1 MEADGPDVKRTR
13 LDAHYP
19 PPHHSSVPAPPPARY
34 HEPVQPPQ
42 AAYPPNTLPPP
53 SIQQHPSS
61 HIQPRALPE
70 PANFSQ
76 QHPPPPPPPPPPPH
90 HRPVNA
96 PSASIPPRSYSVES
110 LSRPPST
117 PNQPSPIDSRPH
129 PVSGPA
135 EPAHPPPMDH
145 GGHHPGAYPNH
156 DPHMNGGAPT
166 PYPPANHQHHYS
178 GPPQPMGPAQAYHPS
193 PYPQPNAYVQTAD
206 YVGASRKRQVRA
218 VQACNNCRNR
228 KQKCDEARPCQFCR
242 ETGLKCEYKEVP
254 PPKQDRTLHDIATKV
269 NMVLESFQ
277 NIQPRL
283 ERIERQLRGGQNGE
297 GTLSTP
303 SDNFPAPTPAL
314 AEDAEGS
321 AYDPVR
327 EHASSEPSINAAKPL
342 SGPKYTNSS
351 GSAQPMEPTQQ
362 DTDTDS
368 IEYFDSEITL
378 PADHTTAAHTM
389 LMEWGAMRPFH
400 EGVIP
405 EGSNYPREEEEN
417 RGLLKLYGTGE
428 GEDMYD
434 GAHGGSPALH
444 NAEEDMMGTPAPSPG
459 ETFGWG
465 TGLQGTGHVENYRS
479 EPNHWG
485 GLNPDGTLKLDSRT
499 VNRLH
504 KSYLEHMHPLQPFLD
519 RRRLE
524 EMVKTFIQRYSPDP
538 PAKPGAADRNA
549 GSPFAVPESYPSIP
563 LKRKRSNHGPL
574 PGLESSFPQPRRPP
588 PVDRTV
594 GNAIV
599 LLIMAIGKICEH
611 KTHLP
616 GPTGGPNTIVGS
628 SLLPSMDSPPA
639 TIKQSPASS
648 HSTLA
653 GIPSPGLE
661 QGRMSSRRPSTD
673 RHERRDGPARNV
685 DVTPGLAYY
694 TVAVEIIGAVHG
706 GNNISHGQAG
716 VLAALYM
723 GQLARVLES
732 WSWIA
737 YACRVLGVLIDK
749 DKQSL
754 LPDAPATDESRAMDL
769 RKVAP
774 GVKSG
779 VDRRRVNLIRLL
791 YWTCLQ
797 LESDILAEMSHLRP
811 SGISKDEERIGLPT
825 QQWLPE
831 PLELPEEMVWLYY
844 FTQIQLRKILN
855 RTHLALYSKSGRK
868 KNFWAAIRDD
878 LLEEQLQSWRDT
890 VPAWMRWDDADKP
903 ASDMNM
909 ARMRAKYYGA
919 RYIIARPILHFAI
932 HCNPAPAF
940 LMKKYGYTES
950 DEADEP
956 DPTEPLISDD
966 TTKVSWYKVVRAC
979 KRCVDSAV
987 QSTIAFDGI
996 QNENTRLIV
1005 TNIFGTAHAQ
1015 FGNCLVL
1022 AAVRRSWMADLIPHE
1037 KVVALLERTIKFL
1050 RRIVPIS
1057 PTLRVDVAILE
1068 NTLKC
1073 LNDERRKPP
1082 LPFSIEQAF
1091 RVSQELGV

>member
-1 MEADGPDVKRTR
+1 
-13 LDAHYP
+13 
-19 PPHHSSVPAPPPARY
+19 
-34 HEPVQPPQ
+34 
-42 AAYPPNTLPPP
+42 
-53 SIQQHPSS
+53 
-61 HIQPRALPE
+61 
-70 PANFSQ
+70 
-76 QHPPPPPPPPPPPH
+76 
-90 HRPVNA
+90 
-96 PSASIPPRSYSVES
+96 
-110 LSRPPST
+110 
-117 PNQPSPIDSRPH
+117 
-129 PVSGPA
+129 
-135 EPAHPPPMDH
+135 
-145 GGHHPGAYPNH
+145 
-156 DPHMNGGAPT
+156 
-166 PYPPANHQHHYS
+166 
-178 GPPQPMGPAQAYHPS
+178 
-193 PYPQPNAYVQTAD
+193 
-206 YVGASRKRQVRA
+206 
-218 VQACNNCRNR
+218 
-228 KQKCDEARPCQFCR
+228 
-242 ETGLKCEYKEVP
+242 
-254 PPKQDRTLHDIATKV
+254 
-269 NMVLESFQ
+269 MVLESFQ

-283 ERIERQLRGGQNGE
+283 DRIERQIRGGGQNGE

-303 SDNFPAPTPAL
+303 SDNFPATTPAV

-327 EHASSEPSINAAKPL
+327 ENASSEPSLNATKLPSGAK
-342 SGPKYTNSS
+342 YSS
-351 GSAQPMEPTQQ
+351 SSESAQPLESTQQ
-362 DTDTDS
+362 DAEA

-389 LMEWGAMRPFH
+389 LMEWIAMKPFH

-405 EGSNYPREEEEN
+405 QGSNYPREEEEN

-434 GAHGGSPALH
+434 GAHGGSPAFH
-444 NAEEDMMGTPAPSPG
+444 NVEDDMVGTPAPSPG

-465 TGLQGTGHVENYRS
+465 SGLQGTGHVESYRS

-519 RRRLE
+519 RRRLDE
-524 EMVKTFIQRYSPDP
+524 LIKTFIQRYSPDP
-538 PAKPGAADRNA
+538 PGRPGAAADRNA

-563 LKRKRSNHGPL
+563 LKRKRSNNGPL
-574 PGLESSFPQPRRPP
+574 PGIESSLPQPRRPP
-588 PVDRTV
+588 PVERTI

-611 KTHLP
+611 KAHLP

-628 SLLPSMDSPPA
+628 SLLPAMDSPPA

-653 GIPSPGLE
+653 SIPSPGIDP
-661 QGRMSSRRPSTD
+661 GRMSSRRPSTD
-673 RHERRDGPARNV
+673 RHERREGPTRNV

-749 DKQSL
+749 
-754 LPDAPATDESRAMDL
+754 
-769 RKVAP
+769 
-774 GVKSG
+774 
-779 VDRRRVNLIRLL
+779 VNLIRLL

-831 PLELPEEMVWLYY
+831 PLDLPEEMVWLYY

-855 RTHLALYSKSGRK
+855 RTHLALYSKSRLPLVS
-868 KNFWAAIRDD
+868 FLRIHE
-878 LLEEQLQSWRDT
+878 LTLYSWRDT
-890 VPAWMRWDDADKP
+890 VPPWMRWDDADEP
-903 ASDMNM
+903 ATDMNM

-940 LMKKYGYTES
+940 LMKKYGYTET
-950 DEADEP
+950 DESDEP

-996 QNENTRLIV
+996 QNENMRLIV

-1022 AAVRRSWMADLIPHE
+1022 AAVRRSWMADLIAHE
-1037 KVVALLERTIKFL
+1037 RVVALLERTIKFL

-1082 LPFSIEQAF
+1082 LPLSIDRAF
-1091 RVSQELGV
+1091 GVSQEAGA

>member
-1 MEADGPDVKRTR
+1 
-13 LDAHYP
+13 AHYP
-19 PPHHSSVPAPPPARY
+19 PPHHPSVPAPPPARY

-42 AAYPPNTLPPP
+42 AAYPSSTLPPP

-76 QHPPPPPPPPPPPH
+76 QQHPPPH

-178 GPPQPMGPAQAYHPS
+178 GPPQPMGPAQGYHPS

-303 SDNFPAPTPAL
+303 SDNFPAPTPAV

-327 EHASSEPSINAAKPL
+327 ENPSSEPSINAANPL
-342 SGPKYTNSS
+342 SGPKYMSCS
-351 GSAQPMEPTQQ
+351 ESAQPMESTQQ
-362 DTDTDS
+362 DTDS

-434 GAHGGSPALH
+434 GAHGGSPAFQ
-444 NAEEDMMGTPAPSPG
+444 NVEEDMVGTPAPSPG

-465 TGLQGTGHVENYRS
+465 SGLQGIGHVENYRS
-479 EPNHWG
+479 EPTHWG

-519 RRRLE
+519 RRRLD
-524 EMVKTFIQRYSPDP
+524 EMIKTFIQRYSPDP
-538 PAKPGAADRNA
+538 PAKPGAADRNN
-549 GSPFAVPESYPSIP
+549 GSPFAVPETYPSIP
-563 LKRKRSNHGPL
+563 LKRKRSNNGPL
-574 PGLESSFPQPRRPP
+574 PGFESSLPQPRRPP
-588 PVDRTV
+588 PVERTI

-599 LLIMAIGKICEH
+599 LLTLAIGKICEH
-611 KTHLP
+611 KAHLP

-639 TIKQSPASS
+639 TIKQ
-648 HSTLA
+648 
-653 GIPSPGLE
+653 
-661 QGRMSSRRPSTD
+661 PSTD
-673 RHERRDGPARNV
+673 RHQRRDGPARNV

-737 YACRVLGVLIDK
+737 YACRVLGVLIDN
-749 DKQSL
+749 
-754 LPDAPATDESRAMDL
+754 RAMDL

-831 PLELPEEMVWLYY
+831 PLELPEEIVWLFY

-890 VPAWMRWDDADKP
+890 VPAWMRWDDADEP

-940 LMKKYGYTES
+940 LMKKYGYTEA

-1082 LPFSIEQAF
+1082 LPLSIEQAF

>member
-1 MEADGPDVKRTR
+1 MEADGPDVKRSR
-13 LDAHYP
+13 LDPHYP
-19 PPHHSSVPAPPPARY
+19 PPHHYSSVPAPPPARH
-34 HEPVQPPQ
+34 HEPVQPTQPG
-42 AAYPPNTLPPP
+42 YPPHSLPPP
-53 SIQQHPSS
+53 TIQAHPSA

-70 PANFSQ
+70 PANFSHQHQ
-76 QHPPPPPPPPPPPH
+76 QQQPPPPPH
-90 HRPVNA
+90 HRPVN
-96 PSASIPPRSYSVES
+96 PPPVSIPPRSYSVES

-117 PNQPSPIDSRPH
+117 PNQATPIDSRPH

-145 GGHHPGAYPNH
+145 GSQHPGAYPNH
-156 DPHMNGGAPT
+156 DAHMNGGAPA
-166 PYPPANHQHHYS
+166 PYPPPNHQHHYS
-178 GPPQPMGPAQAYHPS
+178 GPPQPMGTPQGYHPS
-193 PYPQPNAYVQTAD
+193 PYPQPSAYASTAD
-206 YVGASRKRQVRA
+206 YVGAGRKRQVRA

-242 ETGLKCEYKEVP
+242 ESGMKCEYKEVP

-277 NIQPRL
+277 TIQPRL
-283 ERIERQLRGGQNGE
+283 ERIERQLRSGSGQNGV

-303 SDNFPAPTPAL
+303 SDHFPAPTPAL
-314 AEDAEGS
+314 AEDAEES

-327 EHASSEPSINAAKPL
+327 EMASSEPAANIAKTP
-342 SGPKYTNSS
+342 SGFKYSNSS
-351 GSAQPMEPTQQ
+351 EPAQPP
-362 DTDTDS
+362 DS
-368 IEYFDSEITL
+368 THQETETAEYFDSEITL

-389 LMEWGAMRPFH
+389 LMEWKAMKPFH
-400 EGVIP
+400 LGVIP
-405 EGSNYPREEEEN
+405 VGSNYPREEEEN

-434 GAHGGSPALH
+434 GAHGGSPAYQ
-444 NAEEDMMGTPAPSPG
+444 NVEDDVVGTPAPSPG
-459 ETFGWG
+459 ETLGWG
-465 TGLQGTGHVENYRS
+465 STLQGTGHVESYRS
-479 EPNHWG
+479 EPKHWG
-485 GLNPDGTLKLDSRT
+485 GLNPDGTLKLDART
-499 VNRLH
+499 VNRLY
-504 KSYLEHMHPLQPFLD
+504 KSYMEHMFPLQPFLD
-519 RRRLE
+519 SRRLA
-524 EMVKTFIQRYSPDP
+524 EMVKAFIQKYSPDP
-538 PAKPGAADRNA
+538 PSRHGAASA
-549 GSPFAVPESYPSIP
+549 GSPFAVPDSYPSIP
-563 LKRKRSNHGPL
+563 LKRKRSNNGPL
-574 PGLESSFPQPRRPP
+574 PGMESSLPQPRRPP
-588 PVDRTV
+588 PVDRSI

-599 LLIMAIGKICEH
+599 LLILALGRVCEH
-611 KTHLP
+611 KAHLP

-653 GIPSPGLE
+653 SIPSPGLD
-661 QGRMSSRRPSTD
+661 QGRVPSRRPSTD
-673 RHERRDGPARNV
+673 RHYERREGPARNV

-732 WSWIA
+732 WAWIA

-749 DKQSL
+749 DKHLLTEEAKQREESL
-754 LPDAPATDESRAMDL
+754 PMDL

-779 VDRRRVNLIRLL
+779 VDPRRINLIRLL

-797 LESDILAEMSHLRP
+797 HESDILAEMSHLRP
-811 SGISKDEERIGLPT
+811 SGISKDEGRIGLPSGT
-825 QQWLPE
+825 WSTTPLDPPE
-831 PLELPEEMVWLYY
+831 TMVWLFY
-844 FTQIQLRKILN
+844 FTQVQLRKILN
-855 RTHLALYSKSGRK
+855 RTHLALYSKGGRK

-890 VPAWMRWDDADKP
+890 VPAWMVWDDADEP
-903 ASDMNM
+903 SSDINH

-919 RYIIARPILHFAI
+919 RYIISRPILHFAI
-932 HCNPAPAF
+932 HCNPAPHF

-950 DEADEP
+950 ADSDEP
-956 DPTEPLISDD
+956 ESTEPLISDD

-987 QSTIAFDGI
+987 ASTIAFDNI

-1037 KVVALLERTIKFL
+1037 TVVRLLERTIKFL

-1073 LNDERRKPP
+1073 LNEERRPH
-1082 LPFSIEQAF
+1082 LPMPMTTDQAF
-1091 RVSQELGV
+1091 GVSHEASI

>member
-1 MEADGPDVKRTR
+1 MGT
-13 LDAHYP
+13 
-19 PPHHSSVPAPPPARY
+19 
-34 HEPVQPPQ
+34 PQ
-42 AAYPPNTLPPP
+42 
-53 SIQQHPSS
+53 
-61 HIQPRALPE
+61 
-70 PANFSQ
+70 
-76 QHPPPPPPPPPPPH
+76 
-90 HRPVNA
+90 
-96 PSASIPPRSYSVES
+96 
-110 LSRPPST
+110 
-117 PNQPSPIDSRPH
+117 
-129 PVSGPA
+129 G
-135 EPAHPPPMDH
+135 
-145 GGHHPGAYPNH
+145 
-156 DPHMNGGAPT
+156 
-166 PYPPANHQHHYS
+166 
-178 GPPQPMGPAQAYHPS
+178 YHPS
-193 PYPQPNAYVQTAD
+193 PYPQPSAYASTAD
-206 YVGASRKRQVRA
+206 YVGAGRKRQVRA

-242 ETGLKCEYKEVP
+242 ESGMKCEYKEVP

-277 NIQPRL
+277 TIQPRL
-283 ERIERQLRGGQNGE
+283 ERIERQLRSGSGQNGV

-303 SDNFPAPTPAL
+303 SDHFPAPTPAL
-314 AEDAEGS
+314 AEDAEES

-327 EHASSEPSINAAKPL
+327 EMASSEPAANIAKTP
-342 SGPKYTNSS
+342 SGFKYSNSS
-351 GSAQPMEPTQQ
+351 EPAQPP
-362 DTDTDS
+362 DS
-368 IEYFDSEITL
+368 THQETETAEYFDSEITL

-389 LMEWGAMRPFH
+389 LMEWKAMKPFH
-400 EGVIP
+400 LGVIP
-405 EGSNYPREEEEN
+405 VGSNYPREEEEN

-434 GAHGGSPALH
+434 GAHGGSPAYQ
-444 NAEEDMMGTPAPSPG
+444 NVEDDVVGTPAPSPG
-459 ETFGWG
+459 ETLGWG
-465 TGLQGTGHVENYRS
+465 STLQGTGHVESYRS
-479 EPNHWG
+479 EPKHWG
-485 GLNPDGTLKLDSRT
+485 GLNPDGTLKLDART
-499 VNRLH
+499 VNRLY
-504 KSYLEHMHPLQPFLD
+504 KSYMEHMFPLQPFLD
-519 RRRLE
+519 SRRLA
-524 EMVKTFIQRYSPDP
+524 EMVKAFIQKYSPDP
-538 PAKPGAADRNA
+538 PSRHGAASA
-549 GSPFAVPESYPSIP
+549 GSPFAVPDSYPSIP
-563 LKRKRSNHGPL
+563 LKRKRSNNGPL
-574 PGLESSFPQPRRPP
+574 PGMESSLPQPRRPP
-588 PVDRTV
+588 PVDRSI

-599 LLIMAIGKICEH
+599 LLILALGRVCEH
-611 KTHLP
+611 KAHLP

-639 TIKQSPASS
+639 TIKQSPAS
-648 HSTLA
+648 
-653 GIPSPGLE
+653 E
-661 QGRMSSRRPSTD
+661 
-673 RHERRDGPARNV
+673 GPARNV

-732 WSWIA
+732 WAWIA

-749 DKQSL
+749 EESL
-754 LPDAPATDESRAMDL
+754 PMDL

-779 VDRRRVNLIRLL
+779 VDPRRINLIRLL

-797 LESDILAEMSHLRP
+797 HESDILAEMSHLRP
-811 SGISKDEERIGLPT
+811 SGISKDEGRIGLPSGT
-825 QQWLPE
+825 WSTTPLDPPE
-831 PLELPEEMVWLYY
+831 TMVWLFY
-844 FTQIQLRKILN
+844 FTQVQLRKILN
-855 RTHLALYSKSGRK
+855 RTHLALYSKGGRK

-890 VPAWMRWDDADKP
+890 VPAWMVWDDADEP
-903 ASDMNM
+903 SSDINH

-919 RYIIARPILHFAI
+919 RYIISRPILHFAI
-932 HCNPAPAF
+932 HCNPAPHF

-950 DEADEP
+950 ADSDEP
-956 DPTEPLISDD
+956 ESTEPLISDD

-987 QSTIAFDGI
+987 ASTIAFDNI

-1037 KVVALLERTIKFL
+1037 TVVRLLERTIKFL

-1073 LNDERRKPP
+1073 LNEERRPH
-1082 LPFSIEQAF
+1082 LPMPMTTDQAF
-1091 RVSQELGV
+1091 GVSHEASI